1 MAKCY
6 YCTNGCSE
14 CRKITSSSYGADA
27 LPQAP
32 SPNGKNPCAEVKASA
47 VLRSRS
53 AEEIY
58 QELKKHHESK
68 TPPKEKNY
76 GWVSAQS
83 NRHTRPVVY
92 RHIDGSEVEVSF
104 VTLSPIHHGTGWT
117 DCKCIGEVTD
127 YIRRS

>member
-6 YCTNGCSE
+6 YCAGAGCSQ

-32 SPNGKNPCAEVKASA
+32 SPNGKNPCAEVKVST
-47 VLRSRS
+47 VLGRST
-53 AEEIY
+53 EIY
-58 QELKKHHESK
+58 QEPKKHQEPK
-68 TPPKEKNY
+68 TPPKEKHY
-76 GWVSAQS
+76 GWVSRQHM
-83 NRHTRPVVY
+83 RHCRTVVY

-104 VTLSPIHHGTGWT
+104 VTLSPTHHGTGWT

-127 YIRRS
+127 FIRPG